1 MRPAAAPRQQSR
13 PPPTKSLPEPPRPE
27 NSAIRLR
34 VRRMEAA
41 SAKIILQRLVEEW
54 DEGEDESIFNE
65 LEFEKQLWMLVGLR
79 YFRKMAA
86 SDQPGRLN
94 GALEPCKVL
103 SLYENNGM
111 FSCTIYELCILTQ
124 TNSLRLHSVNH
135 VSYRIQNSPPFYA
148 SPLEC

>member
-1 MRPAAAPRQQSR
+1 MRPSVPPRQQSR

-41 SAKIILQRLVEEW
+41 SAKIILQRLIEEW
-54 DEGEDESIFNE
+54 DEDEDEAIYNE

-86 SDQPGRLN
+86 SAQPGRLN

-103 SLYENNGM
+103 SLYENNGKLLPTKYEITYAN
-111 FSCTIYELCILTQ
+111 SDQQPARALYQPCT
-124 TNSLRLHSVNH
+124 
-135 VSYRIQNSPPFYA
+135 P
-148 SPLEC
+148 